1 MVDRMQI
8 VELDCSTDDRGF
20 SFSVLRDQLGLIGPI
35 QDVHIAEIRP
45 GAVRGNHFH
54 AHRGELIAVVATG
67 RWSVH
72 WDTGEGTEVHSRSF
86 DGNGAV
92 AVVPP
97 RGWSHAVKN
106 DGDESM
112 WIYAASDATYDRHDP
127 DPVARDAVRRVV
139 VRP

>member
-1 MVDRMQI
+1 MRI
-8 VELDCSTDDRGF
+8 VELDRSADDRGL
-20 SFSVLRDQLGLIGPI
+20 SFSLPREQLGLIGAI
-35 QDVHIAEIRP
+35 QDVHIAEVRP

-54 AHRGELIAVVATG
+54 AHRDELIAVVHAG

-86 DGNGAV
+86 DGSGAV

-97 RGWSHAVKN
+97 RGWAHAVRN
-106 DGDESM
+106 DGDETM
-112 WIYAASDATYDRHDP
+112 WIYVASDAAYDQGDP
-127 DPVARDAVRRVV
+127 DATRRVV